1 MHRGNERLLDW
12 QLAAAYIT
20 HNNKATIPYNQLLP
34 IPQRIQLKQTQP
46 SPHPLINKTTP
57 PDLRE
62 PRLSLSNLNRQNV
75 IDIKNPPIQTSNQR
89 LSFSFRM
96 TACES
101 VSAALSTNAP
111 NGMSVL
117 SLRNTSTEKKHA
129 SSLTLNSPQHPL
141 TAYISSK
148 DPDYPSPQSI
158 VGPVGKSARQAQGFD
173 RFLAGGWGGCRGG

>member
-1 MHRGNERLLDW
+1 VHRGNERLLDW
-12 QLAAAYIT
+12 QIAAAYIT
-20 HNNKATIPYNQLLP
+20 HHNKATIPYNQLLP

-46 SPHPLINKTTP
+46 SPHPLINNTTR

-62 PRLSLSNLNRQNV
+62 PRRSLSNLNRQSV

-96 TACES
+96 TAYES

-129 SSLTLNSPQHPL
+129 SSLTHNSPQHRL
-141 TAYISSK
+141 TAYISST
-148 DPDYPSPQSI
+148 DPDYPFPRSI
-158 VGPVGKSARQAQGFD
+158 VGPVGRTARPAQVFD
-173 RFLAGGWGGCRGG
+173 LSLVVGWGGYRGG